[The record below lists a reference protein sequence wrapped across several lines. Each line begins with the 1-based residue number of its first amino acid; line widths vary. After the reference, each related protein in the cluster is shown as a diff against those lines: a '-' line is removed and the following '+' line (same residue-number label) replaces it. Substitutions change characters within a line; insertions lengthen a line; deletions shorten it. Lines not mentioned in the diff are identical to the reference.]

1 MKKFPSLKSYF
12 LSEHFGDGRF
22 QRLNEWFSD
31 PSLEPA
37 FLFTQATISIFT
49 NFSLLLQRE
58 EPTLH
63 ILKLSIER
71 LGRKIANRIVK
82 LNNGDRTQA
91 TYDQFD
97 KGVQFYYN
105 DALDYIQ
112 RKFSISDPIIGNS
125 RWVDVLQRDKAEWNQ
140 VEFFIEKYSNRTFLQ
155 NIDNDLLFDEFVDY
169 QSMCDDDTWAEAE
182 VVDGKDENENKIV
195 LCPFDVLWHY
205 TAKIIVP
212 GICNKRFILLPQV
225 ASLVLVLPH
234 SIAGLERLFS
244 VLRKKT
250 DMRLSLKLD
259 GTLSSILTTKTYNP
273 ENLNLCYKWRP
284 DKDFLD
290 LSKKATIA
298 YNNEQTQ
305 K

>member
-1 MKKFPSLKSYF
+1 M
-12 LSEHFGDGRF
+12 
-22 QRLNEWFSD
+22 
-31 PSLEPA
+31 
-37 FLFTQATISIFT
+37 
-49 NFSLLLQRE
+49 
-58 EPTLH
+58 
-63 ILKLSIER
+63 
-71 LGRKIANRIVK
+71 
-82 LNNGDRTQA
+82 
-91 TYDQFD
+91 
-97 KGVQFYYN
+97 
-105 DALDYIQ
+105 
-112 RKFSISDPIIGNS
+112 
-125 RWVDVLQRDKAEWNQ
+125 
-140 VEFFIEKYSNRTFLQ
+140 Q
-155 NIDNDLLFDEFVDY
+155 NIDNDLLFDDEFINY
-169 QSMCDDDTWAEAE
+169 QSICDDDTWAEAE

-273 ENLNLCYKWRP
+273 KNLNLCYKWRP

>member
-169 QSMCDDDTWAEAE
+169 QSMYDDDISADAWSDEA
-182 VVDGKDENENKIV
+182 DIIV
-195 LCPFDVLWHY
+195 LMSWRHY
-205 TAKIIVP
+205 IAKIILP
-212 GICNKRFILLPQV
+212 GTCSKISQV

-234 SIAGLERLFS
+234 SNAGLEQLFS
-244 VLRKKT
+244 VVRKSKT
-250 DMRLSLKLD
+250 DMRSSLKLNR
-259 GTLSSILTTKTYNP
+259 TLSSILTTETYNP
-273 ENLNLCYKWRP
+273 ESLNLCYKLC
-284 DKDFLD
+284 DQIK
-290 LSKKATIA
+290 IC
-298 YNNEQTQ
+298 
-305 K
+305 